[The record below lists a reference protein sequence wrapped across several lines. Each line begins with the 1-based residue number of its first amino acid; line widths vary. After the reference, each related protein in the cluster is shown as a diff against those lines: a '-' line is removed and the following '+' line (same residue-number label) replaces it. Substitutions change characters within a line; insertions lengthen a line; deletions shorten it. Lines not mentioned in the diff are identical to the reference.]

1 MSYTTSDL
9 YEMARKN
16 AELREV
22 AQGHEAFIR
31 YTTTSE
37 TILRLTSDLTNSL
50 MVALEEEA
58 VAIDI
63 HLQVL
68 LEHYV
73 PSSSSS
79 QSSHDTVAKAHTK
92 AQSLFN
98 QLEFI
103 EQCLSSQKHLFVT
116 YGGFIEKHGDGAEA
130 VALLDAVLTDETI
143 NKQYR
148 PIKRPIT

>member
-1 MSYTTSDL
+1 
-9 YEMARKN
+9 MARKN

-22 AQGHEAFIR
+22 AQGHTAFIR

-63 HLQVL
+63 QLQVL

-73 PSSSSS
+73 PSSPSSS
-79 QSSHDTVAKAHTK
+79 SSSHDTVEQAHTK
-92 AQSLFN
+92 TQSLFR
-98 QLEFI
+98 QIEFLEH
-103 EQCLSSQKHLFVT
+103 CLSSPQNLIET
-116 YGGFIEKHGDGAEA
+116 YDGFLRKHGQGTEA
-130 VALLDAVLTDETI
+130 VALFHAVLTDETI

-148 PIKRPIT
+148 FIKATATVRQTPPVV

>member
-22 AQGHEAFIR
+22 AQGHAAFIR

-37 TILRLTSDLTNSL
+37 IILRLTSDLTNSL

-63 HLQVL
+63 QLQVL

-79 QSSHDTVAKAHTK
+79 FSQSTVAQAHTK
-92 AQSLFN
+92 TQSLFN

-103 EQCLSSQKHLFVT
+103 EQCLSFQEHLCVT
-116 YGGFIEKHGDGAEA
+116 YVGFIQKHGDGAEA
-130 VALLDAVLTDETI
+130 VVLLDAVLTDETI

-148 PIKRPIT
+148 FIKRPIT